1 MNKPE
6 FTNPSELFDPP
17 GFSHVAVADGF
28 CFVAGQL
35 AVDREFNIIGGDSLY
50 EQTVAAL
57 GSCLTALESVGLGWA
72 HVVRRTIYTLRPE
85 GYFSDILPALQEVVP
100 GQQPP
105 QTLIGIPALAVP
117 GTLIE
122 IELTAVLPPA

>member
-1 MNKPE
+1 M
-6 FTNPSELFDPP
+6 
-17 GFSHVAVADGF
+17 
-28 CFVAGQL
+28 
-35 AVDREFNIIGGDSLY
+35 DREFNIIGGDSLY

-72 HVVRRTIYTLRPE
+72 HVVRRTIYKLRPE

-122 IELTAVLPPA
+122 TARGLHTGRHDPRMIAAATVAPPPRMLNSLLVPLAASR